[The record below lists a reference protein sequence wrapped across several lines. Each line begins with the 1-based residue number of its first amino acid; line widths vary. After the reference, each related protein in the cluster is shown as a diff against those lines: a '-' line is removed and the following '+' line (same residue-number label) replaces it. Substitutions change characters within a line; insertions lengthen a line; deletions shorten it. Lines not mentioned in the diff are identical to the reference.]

1 MGDCREE
8 LAEEQSRHGDL
19 FFTNV
24 TESYHTITQKV
35 LYFLDYAATQPA
47 KFTMKTDDD
56 TFVFVDRIL
65 QELQVRLPIA
75 PLPLAAAG
83 HPQATFLPSSLTEP
97 SCRTCAPSASTGEE
111 PTPKSFP
118 AWQSTPSRK

>member
-1 MGDCREE
+1 VGDCREE

-65 QELQVRLPIA
+65 QELQVRLPIVA
-75 PLPLAAAG
+75 ELCHPVPPCLPVS
-83 HPQATFLPSSLTEP
+83 PFRVSS
-97 SCRTCAPSASTGEE
+97 
-111 PTPKSFP
+111 
-118 AWQSTPSRK
+118 